1 MAEKPAMKKIPA
13 AIKANTS
20 LRTKTNMP
28 KPIRNNPV
36 KKLPLAIDLVVREKR
51 FEWNRNIRNSL

>member
-1 MAEKPAMKKIPA
+1 MAEKPVMKKIAA

-28 KPIRNNPV
+28 KPISRSPV
-36 KKLPLAIDLVVREKR
+36 KKLPLAMPLVAWEKR
-51 FEWNRNIRNSL
+51 FE